1 MSLRNKPLPRK
12 RENVTIVFG
21 LAPGSQSRSL
31 ASVELKRPESPVAK
45 QLIESGRAEPVLGD
59 RAVMSNDPILGG
71 LYVLNG
77 VDKNSADS
85 VVEELKSDGI
95 ERAFIAPTRELLEH
109 PEPADA
115 PAPPPAKSWQAQVK
129 LAEARQLAQWTPKQ
143 KVTVSAIDSGVDNTH
158 PQLKHVV
165 FIDHLTKHPTRSDVL
180 GHGTHVI
187 GLIAARPYPGNSLVG
202 VAADCTDVTMHRGM
216 DSYHD
221 VSAYYRALRAAG
233 TARILNLSE
242 GGKKED
248 PVETDLIQDAF
259 DQGCVVVAAMGNTG
273 QWTDQPIYPAAIP
286 GVIAVAAVDGQG
298 AHAPFSNTGNNVLLA
313 APGVEIMSTVPTY
326 GGLIARSDGYPP
338 LGPLT
343 GTSMATPIVS
353 GTIARMLAYQP
364 SLTRAQVIDF
374 IRTRL
379 NRSWNI
385 YLGHGIVDVHALLS
399 AL

>member
-1 MSLRNKPLPRK
+1 
-12 RENVTIVFG
+12 
-21 LAPGSQSRSL
+21 
-31 ASVELKRPESPVAK
+31 
-45 QLIESGRAEPVLGD
+45 
-59 RAVMSNDPILGG
+59 
-71 LYVLNG
+71 
-77 VDKNSADS
+77 
-85 VVEELKSDGI
+85 
-95 ERAFIAPTRELLEH
+95 
-109 PEPADA
+109 
-115 PAPPPAKSWQAQVK
+115 
-129 LAEARQLAQWTPKQ
+129 
-143 KVTVSAIDSGVDNTH
+143 
-158 PQLKHVV
+158 
-165 FIDHLTKHPTRSDVL
+165 
-180 GHGTHVI
+180 
-187 GLIAARPYPGNSLVG
+187 
-202 VAADCTDVTMHRGM
+202 
-216 DSYHD
+216 
-221 VSAYYRALRAAG
+221 
-233 TARILNLSE
+233 
-242 GGKKED
+242 
-248 PVETDLIQDAF
+248 
-259 DQGCVVVAAMGNTG
+259 MGNTG